1 MIGAL
6 LNGGGMLF
14 SAWQELGN
22 STDGEYWDS
31 GLDLDDD
38 YFIEEESAMA
48 IERGMELPLFLGI
61 GCCIAFLFVVI
72 VVVMVV
78 FALRSKKASP
88 SINQESTPKTTHC
101 PDCGGIVSKRAE
113 SCPHCGAPIAQTD
126 PTG

>member
-1 MIGAL
+1 
-6 LNGGGMLF
+6 MLF

-61 GCCIAFLFVVI
+61 GCCLAFIFLVI
-72 VVVMVV
+72 VVVIVV

-88 SINQESTPKTTHC
+88 STNQESTTKTSSC
-101 PDCGGIVSKRAE
+101 LDCGGIVSKRAE
-113 SCPHCGAPIAQTD
+113 NCPHCGAPITQTD

>member
-61 GCCIAFLFVVI
+61 GCCLAFIFLVI
-72 VVVMVV
+72 VIVV
-78 FALRSKKASP
+78 FALRSKKARP
-88 SINQESTPKTTHC
+88 STNQESTTKTSSC
-101 PDCGGIVSKRAE
+101 LDCGGIVSKRAE
-113 SCPHCGAPIAQTD
+113 NCPHCGAPITQTD